1 LRLVLALLAIPL
13 LLAPQLARAASSR
26 SSARQLADG
35 ERVFNT
41 AGCRQCHTLG
51 GSGGTRGPNL
61 SAIGKVVSKG
71 AIRKQIVY
79 GGKSMPP
86 FGTIL
91 DKSDLDALVA
101 YLHSRRGK

>member
-1 LRLVLALLAIPL
+1 MRLALALLAIPL
-13 LLAPQLARAASSR
+13 LLAPSCRAAMPHESSSR
-26 SSARQLADG
+26 RLAAG
-35 ERVFNT
+35 EHVFNT

-61 SAIGKVVSKG
+61 SAIGKTVRKA

-79 GGKSMPP
+79 GSKSMPP

-91 DKSDLDALVA
+91 DKADLDALVA
-101 YLHSRRGK
+101 YLHSLRGK

>member
-1 LRLVLALLAIPL
+1 MKLAPALLAVFL
-13 LLAPQLARAASSR
+13 LVVSPVSRASSR
-26 SSARQLADG
+26 SKRTHG
-35 ERVFNT
+35 EQVFNT
-41 AGCRQCHTLG
+41 SGCRQCHTIG
-51 GSGGTRGPNL
+51 NSGGTRGPNL
-61 SAIGKVVSKG
+61 SAIGKTLTVA

-101 YLHSRRGK
+101 YLRSLDGK